1 MATAVTI
8 SRAAVSPHSAPT
20 PTRGSLLRRALAR
33 LIEARQRQADR
44 EIGEILRRR
53 GGVMAEDGAFPLTRR
68 PERLYR
74 QSG

>member
-8 SRAAVSPHSAPT
+8 STRAVAPQSAPALT
-20 PTRGSLLRRALAR
+20 TGSLRRGLAR

-53 GGVMAEDGAFPLTRR
+53 PGVTPEDAAFPLPRW
-68 PERLYR
+68 PESLNR

>member
-8 SRAAVSPHSAPT
+8 SRPAAAPQPAST
-20 PTRGSLLRRALAR
+20 FTRTAPLKRVLAR

-53 GGVMAEDGAFPLTRR
+53 GGVMADDAAFPLPRR
-68 PERLYR
+68 LERL
-74 QSG
+74 